1 MRTYIIEKK
10 LKDLEPYLHWGFSA
24 ALRDLVQVDALKAF
38 YSATTLRPSKSVE
51 GLLKKLELSD
61 LIPGVH
67 RG

>member
-1 MRTYIIEKK
+1 MRTCIIEKK

-24 ALRDLVQVDALKAF
+24 ALGDLVQVAQSILLCNE
-38 YSATTLRPSKSVE
+38 TPSKSVE

-61 LIPGVH
+61 LNTIPGVH